1 MNEKNRYISE
11 TDWEAPTE
19 ADVQDYLTGNLLEER
34 PTEKHN

>member
-1 MNEKNRYISE
+1 MNEENRYISE

-34 PTEKHN
+34 PN